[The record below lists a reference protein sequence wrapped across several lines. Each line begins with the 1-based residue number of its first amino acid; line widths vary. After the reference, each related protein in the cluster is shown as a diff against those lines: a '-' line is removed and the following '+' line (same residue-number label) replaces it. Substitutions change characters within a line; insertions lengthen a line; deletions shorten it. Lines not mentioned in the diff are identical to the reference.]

1 MRTTFLVSLPIMV
14 ASQLGC
20 GSHIETHISWSTC
33 SLIEGKSDGLA
44 ECATVSLPLDD
55 SGTVPGTIG
64 IFVKRLLAK
73 TQPARGQV
81 WFAEG
86 GPGGAA
92 TYLLPPL
99 MKIYAANHPDLDM
112 YAADHRGTGG
122 SEPLTCPDQEAAG
135 LATADLIAACG
146 QVVSQ
151 QQGNRLPFFSTTE
164 SARDLGRLIDL
175 TRGPGQKVFVTGA
188 SYATYHILRY
198 LQLYPEQADGI
209 VLDGILPP
217 GSNFVNFDVDM
228 NQVGQ
233 QLFARCAG
241 DAVCS
246 SKLGSDPWATLVAVE
261 ASFDQGHCPDLGV
274 TSAEVRSFLGQM
286 LYSRPLSDY
295 IPALTYRAQRCTA
308 DDVTAITYFNSKL
321 QAAFAVPAGG
331 FSLPLQMYIAVSELW
346 TYPTPGVPAVQ
357 AAFDQTAIA
366 VGASLATARAA
377 DSWPRYD
384 PAPYAGQ
391 WPQTTVPLLMMNGGL
406 DPATPLPAALTVK
419 DRFQG
424 PNQTF
429 VTFPD
434 EGHGVEGQSPTDV
447 LWSHDCG
454 FQIVDQFFN
463 DPTAQLDTSCLGS
476 VLPLNFSGTPLV
488 NKSLWNTTDVWENT
502 AAAPTY

>member
-1 MRTTFLVSLPIMV
+1 MRKRLLVSLPMAI
-14 ASQLGC
+14 AFQWGC
-20 GSHIETHISWSTC
+20 GSQIETHISWSSC

-64 IFVKRLLAK
+64 IFAKRLLAK

-81 WFAEG
+81 WFTEG

-99 MKIYAANHPDLDM
+99 MQLYAAKHPDLDM

-151 QQGNRLPFFSTTE
+151 KWGDRLPFFSTTE
-164 SARDLGRLIDL
+164 SARDLGHLIDL

-198 LQLYPEQADGI
+198 LQLYPTQADGI

-217 GSNFVNFDVDM
+217 GSNSVNFDVDM

-233 QLFARCAG
+233 QLLARCAS
-241 DAVCS
+241 DAICAA
-246 SKLGSDPWATLVAVE
+246 KLGPDPWATLVAVE
-261 ASFDQGHCPDLGV
+261 DSFDQGHCPDLGV
-274 TSAEVRSFLGQM
+274 TSASARSQLGMM
-286 LYSRPLSDY
+286 LYTRALSEY

-308 DDVTAITYFNSKL
+308 ADVTAISHFFTVL
-321 QAAFAVPAGG
+321 QPADAQPPAG
-331 FSLPLQMYIAVSELW
+331 FSLPLQMYIEVSELW

-357 AAFDQTAIA
+357 ATFDQTSIA
-366 VGASLATARAA
+366 AGASLATAMAA
-377 DSWPRYD
+377 DSWPHYN

-391 WPQTTVPLLMMNGGL
+391 WPQTTVPMLMMNGGL
-406 DPATPLPAALTVK
+406 DPATPLAEALAVK
-419 DRFQG
+419 SHFQG

-429 VTFPD
+429 VEFAD
-434 EGHGVEGQSPTDV
+434 EGHVAEGQSPTDMA
-447 LWSHDCG
+447 WTHDCA
-454 FQIVDQFFN
+454 FEIVDQFFN
-463 DPTAQLDTSCLGS
+463 DPTAQLDTSCLAK
-476 VLPLNFSGTPLV
+476 VLPLNFSGVSALNQV
-488 NKSLWNTTDVWENT
+488 LWNTTDAWENSAT
-502 AAAPTY
+502 APTN

>member
-1 MRTTFLVSLPIMV
+1 MRKTLLVSLPIVV
-14 ASQLGC
+14 AFQLGC
-20 GSHIETHISWSTC
+20 GSQIETHISWSSC
-33 SLIEGKSDGLA
+33 SLIEGKSDGLS

-64 IFVKRLLAK
+64 IFVKRLRAK

-81 WFAEG
+81 WLTEG

-99 MKIYAANHPDLDM
+99 MQLYAANHPDLEM

-135 LATADLIAACG
+135 LATPDLIAACG

-151 QQGNRLPFFSTTE
+151 KWGDRLPFFSTTE
-164 SARDLGRLIDL
+164 SARDLGRLIEL

-198 LQLYPEQADGI
+198 LQLYPTQADGI

-217 GSNFVNFDVDM
+217 ESNLANFDVDM

-233 QLFARCAG
+233 QLFARCAS
-241 DAVCS
+241 DAVCAA
-246 SKLGSDPWATLVAVE
+246 KLGPDPWATLVAVE
-261 ASFDQGHCPDLGV
+261 DSFDQGHCPELGV
-274 TSAEVRSFLGQM
+274 TSADVRSVLGQM
-286 LYSRPLSDY
+286 IYTRPLSDY

-308 DDVTAITYFNSKL
+308 ADVTAITYFYSRL
-321 QAAFAVPAGG
+321 QAAFATPAGG
-331 FSLPLQMYIAVSELW
+331 FSLPLQMYVDVSEFW

-357 AAFDQTAIA
+357 AAFDPTSIA
-366 VGASLATARAA
+366 VGASLATAMAA

-391 WPQTTVPLLMMNGGL
+391 WPQTTVPMLMMNGGL
-406 DPATPLPAALTVK
+406 DPATPLAGALTVK
-419 DRFQG
+419 DHFQG

-429 VTFPD
+429 VTFAD
-434 EGHGVEGQSPTDV
+434 EGHGAEGQSPTDV

-454 FQIVDQFFN
+454 FEIVDQFFN
-463 DPTAQLDTSCLGS
+463 DPTVSLDTSCLGS

-488 NKSLWNTTDVWENT
+488 NKQLWSTTDVWENT
-502 AAAPTY
+502 ATAPTN